1 MKIVQILSAWD
12 MEVHILKRNV
22 LLGYLCVSL
31 SAVLW
36 GAIPIFSRQ
45 LYAIGCTPQQ
55 VSSTRSYLA
64 ALLSLLALIFCRKI
78 GHIRLKDI
86 PYFLCYGIF
95 AIGLTFFF
103 YATSTRL
110 LPTAMAA
117 ILLYTGP
124 AFVNI
129 LNRIFYKDPITHVKL
144 MALLCTFSGCALVV
158 RVYDFS
164 SFESNLVGIV
174 IGLLSGLCYSM
185 TTVLS
190 RKAGTVYTGKTKA
203 WLIMLFGSLPFFF
216 IQPPTR
222 IPMHSVNQAELFVL
236 LAVIGSFI
244 PYTLYLHGLDY
255 GIDKGSA
262 SIVATI
268 EPVAATIFG
277 VIVFGDRLEII
288 QLIGIMIVLV
298 GVILPIIYDRA
309 KQLARDKTGD
319 SQQN

>member
-1 MKIVQILSAWD
+1 
-12 MEVHILKRNV
+12 MEVRILKRNV

-31 SAVLW
+31 SAVFW

-45 LYAIGCTPQQ
+45 LYATGCTPQQ

-64 ALLSLLALIFCRKI
+64 ALISLFALIFFRRI
-78 GHIRLKDI
+78 RQVRLKDI
-86 PYFLCYGIF
+86 PYFLFYGIF

-103 YATSTRL
+103 YATSTHL

-129 LNRIFYKDPITHVKL
+129 LNRVFYKDPITRVKL
-144 MALLCTFSGCALVV
+144 IALVCTFCGCALVV
-158 RVYDFS
+158 RVYDFNS
-164 SFESNLVGIV
+164 LKSNLVGIV

-190 RKAGTVYTGKTKA
+190 RKADAVYTGKTKA
-203 WLIMLFGSLPFFF
+203 WLIMLFGSLPFFL
-216 IQPPTR
+216 IQPPYK
-222 IPMHSVNQAELFVL
+222 IVVYSAKQFELFAF
-236 LAVIGSFI
+236 LAIIGSFI

-255 GIDKGSA
+255 GIDEGSA
-262 SIVATI
+262 SIVATV

-288 QLIGIMIVLV
+288 QLIGILIVLA
-298 GVILPIIYDRA
+298 GVTLPIFYDKARRSGRQD
-309 KQLARDKTGD
+309 KTVNIQRDK
-319 SQQN
+319 